1 MQLVV
6 DPYIISIP
14 QMLTD
19 YIFAFGA
26 LGLSGILP
34 TKGRHAKGIPCGHFG
49 TVFLYLP
56 FGNDLFGSNAAN
68 YHMSAPVYSLIYNGA
83 YIGLEGLI
91 TICVLALP
99 AVKKGLLKVKE
110 MAAV

>member
-1 MQLVV
+1 
-6 DPYIISIP
+6 
-14 QMLTD
+14 
-19 YIFAFGA
+19 
-26 LGLSGILP
+26 
-34 TKGRHAKGIPCGHFG
+34 
-49 TVFLYLP
+49 
-56 FGNDLFGSNAAN
+56 
-68 YHMSAPVYSLIYNGA
+68 MSAPVYSLIYNGA